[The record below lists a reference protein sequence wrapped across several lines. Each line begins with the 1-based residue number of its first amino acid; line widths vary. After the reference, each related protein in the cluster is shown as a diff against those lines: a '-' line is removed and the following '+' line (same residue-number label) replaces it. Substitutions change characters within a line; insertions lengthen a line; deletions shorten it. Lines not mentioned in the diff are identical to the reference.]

1 MGAKLRNFIA
11 LCYNGK
17 SVFVH
22 KNVRK
27 DAKKGVRCW
36 GNGFFYYICN
46 DTLRCTSVGKGWLK
60 GYIAGNVCKICTV
73 NRCPNKSK

>member
-11 LCYNGK
+11 LCYNRK

-46 DTLRCTSVGKGWLK
+46 DTLQRVSIGDVGLSD
-60 GYIAGNVCKICTV
+60 VRQRICV
-73 NRCPNKSK
+73 KFAP